1 MAEALAYLPTLALF
15 SFVIVA
21 SGRMKHDMLLLACFP
36 PVFVAMVMG
45 FTMAIYS
52 DDAFGLLPTV
62 AAAAVGIPPGWWL
75 ANRLKARDLLIAIYL
90 AWAVALVLALVA
102 LAFPDRV

>member
-75 ANRLKARDLLIAIYL
+75 ANRAPPACYPIWRLRRN
-90 AWAVALVLALVA
+90 
-102 LAFPDRV
+102 RVSRPSDQKRPTR